1 MLSHKKIEMILL
13 INPKTTKPSEFQ
25 SEYFR
30 EPNLGLLYLSSVLDR
45 NGIDVDILDLEQ
57 YFTLSKEDLEQIL
70 KELSLKYHIFGITCL
85 TNTYEI
91 SISLARLIKK
101 NNPDAIIVFGGPHV
115 SFLYNKI
122 LQVESVIDY
131 ICVGEA
137 EKSFLQLSKLL
148 IGYSLNKNSNYK
160 DFTRKLQLIPGLA
173 YRESHGKVFF
183 TGNPEVVDLEAL
195 SLPARYKLS
204 QDNYYYRV
212 ANVIV
217 NRGCP
222 NECSFCSRQNFFQD
236 VRIRSIGSILAEI
249 REIIALQNYEYIN
262 FYDNI
267 NINKKFFHEFC
278 NIFTENQI
286 IIPWGCELRVDA
298 IQREDAKLL
307 KEAGCQLIATGI
319 ESASQDVLKINFKYQ
334 EPELVLKGLKH
345 LKSQGIAVQ
354 CYFVLGLP
362 GETKATFQ
370 KTIDYIKNLPL
381 DQEDKL
387 EYFAATPYPGSK
399 LWKNREEYQ
408 IRIIETDFSK
418 YDCQHIIFET
428 PDLNF
433 QQLNDMFKTAKELE
447 NYHGTE

>member
-1 MLSHKKIEMILL
+1 MILL

-30 EPNLGLLYLSSVLDR
+30 EPNLGLLYLSSVLDH

-57 YFTLSKEDLEQIL
+57 YFTLSKEDLEQII
-70 KELSLKYHIFGITCL
+70 KVMSLKYLIFGITCL
-85 TNTYEI
+85 TNTYEF

-101 NNPDAIIVFGGPHV
+101 INPYATIVFGGPHV
-115 SFLYNKI
+115 SFLYNNI
-122 LQVESVIDY
+122 LQAESVVDY
-131 ICVGEA
+131 VCVGEA
-137 EKSFLQLSKLL
+137 ENSFLQLSKLL
-148 IGYSLNKNSNYK
+148 VGYFQKKDSNYK
-160 DFTRKLQLIPGLA
+160 DFIRKLQLIQGLA
-173 YRESHGKVFF
+173 YRELQGKVLF
-183 TGNPEVVDLEAL
+183 TGYPEIVDLEAL

-222 NECSFCSRQNFFQD
+222 NECSFCSRQSFFQD
-236 VRIRSIGSILAEI
+236 VRIRTIGSILKEV

-267 NINKKFFHEFC
+267 NINQKFFHEFC
-278 NIFTENQI
+278 NMFTENQI
-286 IIPWGCELRVDA
+286 NIPWGCELRVDA

-334 EPELVLKGLKH
+334 EPELVLEGLKH

-362 GETKATFQ
+362 GETEATFQ
-370 KTIDYIKNLPL
+370 KTIHYIKNLPL
-381 DQEDKL
+381 DQEDQL

-399 LWKNREEYQ
+399 LWQNREEYQ

-433 QQLNDMFKTAKELE
+433 QQLNDMFKTAKQLE
-447 NYHGTE
+447 NYHAKD